1 MKAKYIKILQAWVA
15 LNSVF
20 PCLEALSEALLLCG
34 NYETGV
40 SFEMVTSTLRSSFFT
55 QNLRG
60 MTFLEILN
68 KFFFCIMCSKANILP
83 EVSQR
88 RRNGRALLCLVAR
101 SLLGNNARAKQR
113 LAASW
118 EMRRR
123 QDMKPL
129 CLGTWKGRL
138 LKDSHDLAC
147 KAFPGRES
155 LHLCTL

>member
-1 MKAKYIKILQAWVA
+1 MLLSKETVSWTFIQTNQPASSPGRIQNMCLGCISFYFGFFLGVWKQWFLENTTYSVKAKYMKILQAWVG

-88 RRNGRALLCLVAR
+88 
-101 SLLGNNARAKQR
+101 
-113 LAASW
+113 
-118 EMRRR
+118 
-123 QDMKPL
+123 
-129 CLGTWKGRL
+129 KGMEGP
-138 LKDSHDLAC
+138 SYV
-147 KAFPGRES
+147 
-155 LHLCTL
+155 